1 MDKVSILEN
10 KGIYSFKIYSEQEE
24 LDSFIIDC
32 KKRIVNKPLS
42 KITSKIL
49 KIKPNNYNY
58 YRKYLLSNHYDINFN
73 ETIWIPKDEDKCFI
87 LNILT
92 CEVEDIN
99 YSKCNTTEYLKKNY
113 LIFPTKELAT
123 KSMYFNHYE
132 RSIMRYNLEL
142 RIEEERNK
150 TESLYTIFR
159 GKQEIDSFYLNKK
172 DEVIKYRLNDSTSE
186 LLGIEDTYSSYKKFL
201 EECNFNLDTEVDKER
216 VIWQPKDNEDFYVCI
231 QEGQTSKITEDN
243 YSRGTFIKNYYAFP
257 NRELALKSVNL
268 SKLERMQILFQYN
281 NKVLYSFDFGEIDG
295 YKYYL
300 AYNCIHKKISFVS
313 EDVFKPFTIYWKDEE
328 SIKSFIDNYTDEI
341 EDMMEDIYVY

>member
-1 MDKVSILEN
+1 MEFICKMDKVSVLEN

-87 LNILT
+87 LNTLT

-123 KSMYFNHYE
+123 KSMYFNHLERLQILYQYE
-132 RSIMRYNLEL
+132 NDLLFVPTWGGAYEQLKYHITYDTYDGEL
-142 RIEEERNK
+142 TVCSERFNKSHNVYWEDKEELKIFINK
-150 TESLYTIFR
+150 YR
-159 GKQEIDSFYLNKK
+159 KEIIKYLN
-172 DEVIKYRLNDSTSE
+172 Y
-186 LLGIEDTYSSYKKFL
+186 
-201 EECNFNLDTEVDKER
+201 
-216 VIWQPKDNEDFYVCI
+216 
-231 QEGQTSKITEDN
+231 
-243 YSRGTFIKNYYAFP
+243 
-257 NRELALKSVNL
+257 
-268 SKLERMQILFQYN
+268 
-281 NKVLYSFDFGEIDG
+281 
-295 YKYYL
+295 
-300 AYNCIHKKISFVS
+300 
-313 EDVFKPFTIYWKDEE
+313 
-328 SIKSFIDNYTDEI
+328 
-341 EDMMEDIYVY
+341 